1 MFLHPHFYMSLNIL
15 RKITSLFSKNRSKNL
30 DYRSVESIIEYK
42 FKDRSFLLT
51 AFTHSS
57 YLSISGGASYDS
69 NERMEFLG
77 DAVLDLV
84 VTEFLY
90 RTKPKTREGT
100 LSKMKSVLVSRKVLA
115 EVVANLGLGKFLLVN
130 FGEEKTGGKKRPSN
144 LANLY
149 ETILGAIYLDGGL
162 TKAREF
168 IEDTLLNDH
177 QLVLKNESFVNYKSI
192 LLELAQGRGG
202 NGPCYELVNESGP
215 DHEKKFVIDVHLG
228 DNVCARGSGRSKKV
242 AEQRAAH
249 NLLKEI
255 APEKLVNGEI

>member
-1 MFLHPHFYMSLNIL
+1 VKIL
-15 RKITSLFSKNRSKNL
+15 RKITSLLSRNRFENL
-30 DYRSVESIIEYK
+30 DYRAVESIIEYK
-42 FKDRSFLLT
+42 FKDRKLLST

-90 RTKPKTREGT
+90 KSKPKTREGT

-115 EVVANLGLGKFLLVN
+115 EVIANLGLGQFLLVN

-162 TKAREF
+162 VKAREF
-168 IEDTLLNDH
+168 IEDTLLNNH
-177 QLVLKNESFVNYKSI
+177 QLVLQNESFVNYKSI
-192 LLELAQGRGG
+192 LLELAQGTGG
-202 NGPCYELVNESGP
+202 NGPYYELIDESGP
-215 DHEKKFVIDVHLG
+215 DHEKRFVMDVHLG
-228 DNVCARGSGRSKKV
+228 DHICARGSGRSKKV

-249 NLLKEI
+249 NLLKDI

>member
-1 MFLHPHFYMSLNIL
+1 MPVKIL
-15 RKITSLFSKNRSKNL
+15 RKISSLLSRDNVINPDFKI
-30 DYRSVESIIEYK
+30 VESIIKYK
-42 FKDRSFLLT
+42 FTDQSLLLK

-69 NERMEFLG
+69 NERLEFLG

-90 RTKPKTREGT
+90 ISRPKTREGT

-115 EVVANLGLGKFLLVN
+115 NVIAKMDLGRFLLVN

-162 TKAREF
+162 EKARAF
-168 IEDTLLNDH
+168 IMSTLLNDY

-192 LLELAQGRGG
+192 LLELAQGKGDQ
-202 NGPCYELVNESGP
+202 GPIYELVSESGP
-215 DHEKKFVIDVHLG
+215 DHEKKFVMDVHLG
-228 DNVCARGSGRSKKV
+228 DSINARGIGKSKKV
-242 AEQRAAH
+242 AEQRAAK
-249 NLLKEI
+249 NLLKI
-255 APEKLVNGEI
+255 VAPDKLDNGDL

>member
-1 MFLHPHFYMSLNIL
+1 MSVNIF
-15 RKITSLFSKNRSKNL
+15 RKITSLLSKSQFKNL
-30 DYRSVESIIEYK
+30 DFGAIESTIGYR
-42 FKDRSFLLT
+42 FKDRSLLLT

-57 YLSISGGASYDS
+57 YLSISGGKSYDS

-90 RTKPKTREGT
+90 RTRPETREGT

-115 EVVANLGLGKFLLVN
+115 DVIANMELGQFLLVN
-130 FGEEKTGGKKRPSN
+130 SGEEKTGGKKRPSN

-162 TKAREF
+162 TKASDF
-168 IEDTLLNDH
+168 IENSLLDDH
-177 QLVLKNESFVNYKSI
+177 NLVLKNESFINYKSI
-192 LLELAQGRGG
+192 LLEHAQSRGG
-202 NGPCYELVNESGP
+202 KGPVYTLVSESGP

-228 DNVCARGSGRSKKV
+228 NNVNARGSGKSKKV

-249 NLLKEI
+249 ILLKEI
-255 APEKLVNGEI
+255 APDKLINGDI